1 MTPEQ
6 YLAAVDLSNTPRELV
21 EQDAATDPDA
31 AVFEQ
36 ARTQAQVVGSGV
48 FSFAPSV
55 EAAVRE
61 AVSDALL
68 LAQLVANKQASTEA
82 DPLRWFA
89 AYTQVLT
96 SVGWTLAAGGW
107 TDYSSQGTT
116 ADVHQEVLAILT
128 AVLGPVP
135 TALAIVTASVKA
147 LKAMNPQSSW
157 MRIFSRESQRA
168 RIARF
173 QLGGVEQDGGTLR
186 ISMVACLIEASSTIT
201 QVLVFRFREQRAA
214 FRASHPTL
222 SASAASLVELHPQ
235 IQAKVRAY
243 QSSYLSSIAN
253 LL

>member
-6 YLAAVDLSNTPRELV
+6 YLASVDLSSTPRGPV
-21 EQDAATDPDA
+21 EQGAADPDA
-31 AVFEQ
+31 AVFDQ
-36 ARTQAQVVGSGV
+36 ARAQAQVVGAGV
-48 FSFAPSV
+48 FSFAPGV

-68 LAQLVANKQASTEA
+68 LAQLVANKHASAEA

-89 AYTQVLT
+89 AYTEVLANL
-96 SVGWTLAAGGW
+96 GWAVTAGGW
-107 TDYSSQGTT
+107 TDYGSQGTA
-116 ADVHQEVLAILT
+116 ADVHQEVLAIVS

-157 MRIFSRESQRA
+157 IRIFSRESQHA

-173 QLGGVEQDGGTLR
+173 QLGGVEQDGGTVA
-186 ISMVACLIEASSTIT
+186 ISMVACLIEASTAIT

-222 SASAASLVELHPQ
+222 SASVGSLIELRAKLR
-235 IQAKVRAY
+235 AKVRAY
-243 QSSYLSSIAN
+243 QDSYLSSIAD
-253 LL
+253 L